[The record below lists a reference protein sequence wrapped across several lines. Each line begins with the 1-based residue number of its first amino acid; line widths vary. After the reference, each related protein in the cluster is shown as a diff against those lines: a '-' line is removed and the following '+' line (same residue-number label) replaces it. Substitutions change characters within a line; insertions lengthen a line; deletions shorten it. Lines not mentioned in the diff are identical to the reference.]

1 MKVNINCEGNFL
13 IDWKKLVDIQ
23 QGAKDMNGPEM
34 EKLLNSLSENG
45 FCDPFCVWH
54 NKETGEDI
62 CIAGNQRL
70 KAVYRAQELGWEV
83 PEQLPANKIIAK
95 DLKEATKMLLSLAS
109 TFGRVNQSEI
119 EVMVKNVDLSLDE
132 VDKVTSF
139 IEFDID
145 KKIVEHKKQSAETKE
160 SALEN
165 SSYVE
170 FIKIPY
176 PKDEFNEVFTNFELY
191 KNELEFENYSEAF
204 RQLLKEG
211 LENLK
216 KTN

>member
-1 MKVNINCEGNFL
+1 MKVNINCEGNYL

-23 QGAKDMNGPEM
+23 QGAKDISGPEM

-54 NKETGEDI
+54 NEETGEDI

-70 KAVYRAQELGWEV
+70 KAIYRAQELNWEV
-83 PEQLPANKIIAK
+83 PDKLPANKIIAK
-95 DLKEATKMLLSLAS
+95 DLKAATKMLLSLAS

-119 EVMVKNVDLSLDE
+119 ELMVKNIDLSLDE
-132 VDKVTSF
+132 VDKITSF

-145 KKIVEHKKQSAETKE
+145 QKAVEHKKDSAAVKE
-160 SALEN
+160 AALEN

-204 RQLLKEG
+204 RQLLKDG

-216 KTN
+216 NTN